1 MYLYGVIIKIRRNA
15 AIDAVTGMI
24 RRPGQGPGGKEFAIM
39 VEASRSIRLASA
51 IVAFFASGY
60 CFALPGEA
68 MAEKVP
74 LEDAVRN
81 MEPQDVW
88 QRFYEVTQIPHRSL
102 HEEKIRNYLVSF
114 GNSLGLQTI
123 VDNVGNVLIRK
134 PATPGME
141 NRKGVILQ
149 AHMDM
154 VANQT
159 PETVHDWEND
169 PITAYVDNDWV
180 RAEGTTLGADDGIG
194 IALAMAVLQ
203 SGTIVSGPLEALF
216 TVDEEAG
223 MTGADGLAPGLLTGD
238 ILINVDGEVEG
249 DFTIGCAGGEAA
261 EINAPY
267 LETGVP
273 GRMTAYRV
281 AVQGL
286 QGGHSGI
293 EINKGLGNAAK
304 LLVRFLKDASGRY
317 GLRVSQIDSGTA
329 ANAIPSEGTSLV
341 CIPWGREAEFLEH
354 VVEYE
359 GILKSELGAV
369 ETKLS
374 FTAAAAD
381 PPHRIMNE
389 KAQHNLVNALYGT
402 PQGVIRMSDNV
413 ANLVETSTN
422 MGFVHA
428 GDRSVEVANRI
439 RSSVDTSIDDVGA
452 MLSSV
457 WELAGEKVEFSGRY
471 PGWKPNPESPLVL
484 LMSGVYRDLFGKE
497 PNIGAVHAGLEC
509 GTIYGK
515 YPNLDM
521 NSIGPTNQ
529 YIHTPN
535 EQLFVPS
542 VQKVMD
548 LVVETLKRIPVK

>member
-1 MYLYGVIIKIRRNA
+1 
-15 AIDAVTGMI
+15 
-24 RRPGQGPGGKEFAIM
+24 
-39 VEASRSIRLASA
+39 
-51 IVAFFASGY
+51 
-60 CFALPGEA
+60 
-68 MAEKVP
+68 MA
-74 LEDAVRN
+74 
-81 MEPQDVW
+81 PQDVW
-88 QRFYEVTQIPHRSL
+88 QRFYEVTQIPRPSL

-114 GNSLGLQTI
+114 GNGLGLQTI
-123 VDNVGNVLIRK
+123 VDNVGNVILRK

-169 PITAYVDNDWV
+169 PIAAYVEDDWV

-194 IALAMAVLQ
+194 IALALAVLQ
-203 SGTIVSGPLEALF
+203 SSTIVSGPLEALF
-216 TVDEEAG
+216 TVNEEIG
-223 MTGADGLAPGLLTGD
+223 MDGANGLAPDLLTGD
-238 ILINVDGEVEG
+238 ILLNLDDEVEG
-249 DFTIGCAGGEAA
+249 NFTIGCAGGEAA
-261 EINAPY
+261 DIKSPY
-267 LETGVP
+267 LETSIP
-273 GRMTAYRV
+273 GRMTAYRF

-293 EINKGLGNAAK
+293 DIDKGLGNAAK

-329 ANAIPSEGTSLV
+329 ANAIPSEGTALV
-341 CIPWGREAEFLEH
+341 CIPWGREAEFLAH
-354 VVEYE
+354 VTEYE

-374 FTAAAAD
+374 VTASAAD
-381 PPHRIMNE
+381 LPRRIMNE
-389 KAQHNLVNALYGT
+389 KAQRDLVNALYGT

-422 MGFVHA
+422 MGIVRA
-428 GDRSVEVANRI
+428 RDRAIDVENRI
-439 RSSVDTSIDDVGA
+439 RSSADTSIDDVGA

-457 WELAGEKVEFSGRY
+457 WELAGAQVEYSGRY
-471 PGWKPNPESPLVL
+471 PGWKPNPGSPIVL
-484 LMSGVYRDLFGKE
+484 LMSDVYFALFGKE
-497 PNIGAVHAGLEC
+497 PDIGAIHAGLEC

-521 NSIGPTNQ
+521 ISIGPTNEKV
-529 YIHTPN
+529 HTAG

-542 VQKVMD
+542 VQKVKD
-548 LVVETLKRIPVK
+548 LLVETLKQIPAK